1 MALRLAL
8 DGFDVVCC
16 TSSDERFAALQEE
29 LLLLQQREQRQE
41 QQQDRPGPRWQDQEQ
56 SAAVAKRA
64 RPGRGRLSRARRV
77 DEGVHYRL
85 WVVGKFDTS
94 VR

>member
-8 DGFDVVCC
+8 DGLEVVCC
-16 TSSDERFAALQEE
+16 TSSDDRFASLQRELSVLQE
-29 LLLLQQREQRQE
+29 QEQRQ
-41 QQQDRPGPRWQDQEQ
+41 QLAAPAGNRP
-56 SAAVAKRA
+56 
-64 RPGRGRLSRARRV
+64 GRLSRARRV
-77 DEGVHYRL
+77 DEGVHCRL

>member
-16 TSSDERFAALQEE
+16 TSSDERFDALQKE
-29 LLLLQQREQRQE
+29 LFMLQQREQE
-41 QQQDRPGPRWQDQEQ
+41 QQDRQEARWQDQEQ
-56 SAAVAKRA
+56 PAAEGKRA
-64 RPGRGRLSRARRV
+64 RMGRGRLSRARRV

>member
-1 MALRLAL
+1 MLLPLDQVGRAVALRLAL
-8 DGFDVVCC
+8 DGLDVVCC
-16 TSSDERFAALQEE
+16 TSSDERFAS
-29 LLLLQQREQRQE
+29 LQQELSVLQK
-41 QQQDRPGPRWQDQEQ
+41 QQLQQPAEGNRP
-56 SAAVAKRA
+56 
-64 RPGRGRLSRARRV
+64 GRLSRARRV